1 MGAQRSRSGL
11 SLLTLFL
18 LATSSPGQD
27 LDKVQL
33 SVEAAYL
40 YHFTRFVEWPPTDG
54 PLTVCV
60 VGRDPFG
67 ATLDLAMRDK
77 RAGGRPLTVRRLGG
91 PGEARACNVAFLPA
105 GDEAQLGELTDAVE
119 GSPVLLV
126 GDAPEF
132 ARRGGM
138 IGFYRDQDRVRFE
151 INPAAAE
158 AAGLR
163 ISSRLLGLST
173 VVADERAT
181 R

>member
-1 MGAQRSRSGL
+1 MGALRSRSGS
-11 SLLTLFL
+11 SLLALVL
-18 LATSSPGQD
+18 LATSSAGQD
-27 LDKVQL
+27 LEKVQL

-40 YHFTRFVEWPPTDG
+40 YHFTRFVEWPPTDA

-67 ATLDLAMRDK
+67 AALDLAMHGK
-77 RAGGRPLTVRRLGG
+77 RARGRPLAVRRLAG

-105 GDEAQLGELTDAVE
+105 AAEDRLGELTDAVE

-151 INPAAAE
+151 INPVAAE

-173 VVADERAT
+173 VVT
-181 R
+181 REGRSR